1 MGKSKG
7 RAMEAKP
14 KRSREEECPPG
25 GSTGSKKPRVAAGE
39 EPMAAEMSDVYRCRV
54 FLEGITQRWR

>member
-1 MGKSKG
+1 
-7 RAMEAKP
+7 MEAKP

-39 EPMAAEMSDVYRCRV
+39 EPVAAEMSDVYRCRV